1 MTAPTDTP
9 AAPTLPNTLQ
19 GIICVIAGMVLFV
32 GQDVLMKD
40 MLTYY
45 PVWMLI
51 FVRSVV
57 ALTTLLPLVLWLGA
71 PHRIFTPLWPW
82 YLARSVLFAS
92 GFAMFYAAFPFM
104 GLAEVTTLFFAAP
117 LMTATLAAL
126 FLQEKIGPHRAV
138 ALLVGFAGVVIA
150 MNPTSG
156 NFGWIAVLPLLCAL
170 TYAIS
175 QNIVRKIGEQDTSLI
190 IGLYTIS
197 FSGIVIIPIGYAV
210 TQMIVVTP
218 DLYHL
223 RMDWPVPKVEGIA
236 MLALLGAIGT
246 VAYTLV
252 SRAYQIASASVIA
265 PFDYSYL
272 PLAALLGYLLWGEVP
287 PYTTFVGMA
296 LIVASGMYTAYR
308 ELRVNRPADDNPPI
322 AQTVFTPGGPAVIL
336 ADALDAEAATGDESD
351 NLSWTGSDHRERG

>member
-1 MTAPTDTP
+1 
-9 AAPTLPNTLQ
+9 
-19 GIICVIAGMVLFV
+19 MVLFV

-40 MLTYY
+40 MLTSY

-57 ALTTLLPLVLWLGA
+57 ALTTLLPLVLWLGGQ
-71 PHRIFTPLWPW
+71 HRILTPFWPL
-82 YLARSVLFAS
+82 YLARAVLFAS

-126 FLQEKIGPHRAV
+126 FLQEKIGLHRAA
-138 ALLVGFAGVVIA
+138 ALLVGFGGVVIA

-156 NFGWIAVLPLLCAL
+156 NFGWISILPLLCAL

-175 QNIVRKIGEQDTSLI
+175 QTIVRKIGEQDTSLV

-197 FSGIVIIPIGYAV
+197 FSGVMIIPIGFVV
-210 TQMIVVTP
+210 TQFIVVTP
-218 DLYHL
+218 ELHHL
-223 RMDWPVPKVEGIA
+223 RMNWPLPTAQGIG

-246 VAYTLV
+246 VGYTLV

-287 PYTTFVGMA
+287 PSTTFVGMV
-296 LIVASGMYTAYR
+296 LIVGSGMYTAYR
-308 ELRVNRPADDNPPI
+308 ELRVNRDVNDNPPI
-322 AQTVFTPGGPAVIL
+322 AQTVFTPGGPAVVL
-336 ADALDAEAATGDESD
+336 VDALDAEAAEWHEADQ
-351 NLSWTGSDHRERG
+351 RPR

>member
-1 MTAPTDTP
+1 MTAKTDIN
-9 AAPTLPNTLQ
+9 APSRPNTLQ
-19 GIICVIAGMVLFV
+19 GITCVLAGMVLFV
-32 GQDVLMKD
+32 GQDVLMKE
-40 MLTYY
+40 MLAYY

-51 FVRSVV
+51 FVRSIV

-82 YLARSVLFAS
+82 YLARSILFAS

-117 LMTATLAAL
+117 LMTATLASL
-126 FLQEKIGPHRAV
+126 FLQEKIGLHRAA

-150 MNPTSG
+150 MNPASG
-156 NFGWIAVLPLLCAL
+156 NFGWIAILPLLCAL

-175 QNIVRKIGEQDTSLI
+175 QIIVRKIGEQDTSLV

-197 FSGIVIIPIGYAV
+197 FSGLVIIPIGFAV
-210 TQMIVVTP
+210 TRMIVVTP
-218 DLYHL
+218 ELYHL
-223 RMDWPVPKVEGIA
+223 RMDWPVPKAEGFA

-272 PLAALLGYLLWGEVP
+272 PLAAMLGYLLWGEVP
-287 PYTTFVGMA
+287 PYTTFVGMV
-296 LIVASGMYTAYR
+296 LIVSSGMYTAYR
-308 ELRVNRPADDNPPI
+308 ELRVNRTADDRPPI
-322 AQTVFTPGGPAVIL
+322 AQTVFTPGGPAVVL
-336 ADALDAEAATGDESD
+336 VDALDAEAVELDKAEKK
-351 NLSWTGSDHRERG
+351 LS

>member
-1 MTAPTDTP
+1 MTASSDTS
-9 AAPTLPNTLQ
+9 APPLSRTLQ
-19 GIICVIAGMVLFV
+19 GIACVLSGMVLFV

-40 MLTYY
+40 MLTHY

-51 FVRSVV
+51 FGRSIV
-57 ALTTLLPLVLWLGA
+57 ALLTLPPLVLWLGA
-71 PHRIFTPLWPW
+71 PHRIFSPLWPW
-82 YLARSVLFAS
+82 YLARAILFS
-92 GFAMFYAAFPFM
+92 TGFSMFYTAFPFM

-126 FLQEKIGPHRAV
+126 FLQEKIGLHRAA

-150 MNPTSG
+150 MNPAGGSL
-156 NFGWIAVLPLLCAL
+156 GWIAVLPLLCAL

-175 QNIVRKIGEQDTSLI
+175 QIIVRKIGEQDTSLT
-190 IGLYTIS
+190 IGFYTIS
-197 FSGIVIIPIGYAV
+197 LSGVLIVPMGFAV
-210 TQMIVVTP
+210 TQMIVITP
-218 DLYHL
+218 ELNHL
-223 RMDWPVPKVEGIA
+223 RMDWPVPKAEGFA

-272 PLAALLGYLLWGEVP
+272 PLAASLGYLLWGEVP
-287 PYTTFVGMA
+287 PYTTFVGMV

-308 ELRVNRPADDNPPI
+308 ELRVNRADNDNPPI
-322 AQTVFTPGGPAVIL
+322 AQTVFTPGGPAVVL
-336 ADALDAEAATGDESD
+336 VDALDAEAVELDEFD
-351 NLSWTGSDHRERG
+351 EKLS

>member
-1 MTAPTDTP
+1 MTASTDTG
-9 AAPTLPNTLQ
+9 APPLSRTLQ
-19 GIICVIAGMVLFV
+19 GIACVLAGMLLFV
-32 GQDVLMKD
+32 GQDVLMKG
-40 MLTYY
+40 MLAFY

-51 FVRSVV
+51 FVRSIV
-57 ALTTLLPLVLWLGA
+57 ALMTLLPLVLWLGA

-82 YLARSVLFAS
+82 YLARAMLFAS

-126 FLQEKIGPHRAV
+126 FLQEKIGLHRSA
-138 ALLVGFAGVVIA
+138 ALLVGFVGVVIA
-150 MNPTSG
+150 MDPAG
-156 NFGWIAVLPLLCAL
+156 GDFGRISILPLLCAL

-175 QNIVRKIGEQDTSLI
+175 QIIVRKIGEQDTSLV

-197 FSGIVIIPIGYAV
+197 FSGLLIVPMGFAVSQVIVI
-210 TQMIVVTP
+210 TP
-218 DLYHL
+218 ELNHL
-223 RMDWPVPKVEGIA
+223 RMDWPLPKAEGIA
-236 MLALLGAIGT
+236 NLALLGAIGT

-287 PYTTFVGMA
+287 PHTTFIGMV
-296 LIVASGMYTAYR
+296 LIVASGLYTAYR
-308 ELRVNRPADDNPPI
+308 ELRVNRTANDNPPT
-322 AQTVFTPGGPAVIL
+322 AQTVFTPGGPAVVL
-336 ADALDAEAATGDESD
+336 VDALDAEAAELDELD
-351 NLSWTGSDHRERG
+351 KKLS

>member
-1 MTAPTDTP
+1 MTATTYTTDP
-9 AAPTLPNTLQ
+9 SRAKTLQ
-19 GIICVIAGMVLFV
+19 GIICVLAGMILFV

-40 MLTYY
+40 MLTHY

-51 FVRSVV
+51 FARSVV

-71 PHRIFTPLWPW
+71 PHRILTPLWPW
-82 YLARSVLFAS
+82 YLARSILFAS

-126 FLQEKIGPHRAV
+126 FLQEKIRLHRAA

-150 MNPTSG
+150 MNPTSD
-156 NFGWIAVLPLLCAL
+156 NFGWIAILPLLCAL

-175 QNIVRKIGEQDTSLI
+175 QIIVRKIGEQDTSLV

-197 FSGIVIIPIGYAV
+197 FSGIVIIPIGFVV
-210 TQMIVVTP
+210 TQMIVITP
-218 DLYHL
+218 ELFHL
-223 RMDWPVPKVEGIA
+223 RMDWPVPKAEGFA
-236 MLALLGAIGT
+236 RLAFLGAIGT

-252 SRAYQIASASVIA
+252 SRAYQITNASVIA

-272 PLAALLGYLLWGEVP
+272 PLATMLGYLLWGEVP
-287 PYTTFVGMA
+287 PYTTFVGMV
-296 LIVASGMYTAYR
+296 LIVASGMYTAFR
-308 ELRVNRPADDNPPI
+308 ELRVSRAADNNPPT
-322 AQTVFTPGGPAVIL
+322 AETVFTPGGPAVVL
-336 ADALDAEAATGDESD
+336 VDALDRSGQTNENSHQIA
-351 NLSWTGSDHRERG
+351 GSA

>member
-1 MTAPTDTP
+1 MTATTDSQLT
-9 AAPTLPNTLQ
+9 APSLNKTLQ
-19 GIICVIAGMVLFV
+19 GITCVVAGMVLFV

-57 ALTTLLPLVLWLGA
+57 ALTTLLPLILWLGS
-71 PHRIFTPLWPW
+71 PHRLLTPLWPW
-82 YLARSVLFAS
+82 YLARSILFAS

-126 FLQEKIGPHRAV
+126 FLQEKIGLHRAA
-138 ALLVGFAGVVIA
+138 ALLVGFAGVIIA
-150 MNPTSG
+150 MNPASG
-156 NFGWIAVLPLLCAL
+156 NFGWIAILPLLCAL

-175 QNIVRKIGEQDTSLI
+175 QIIVRKIGEQDTSLV

-197 FSGIVIIPIGYAV
+197 FSGVVIIPIGFAV
-210 TQMIVVTP
+210 TQIIVVTP
-218 DLYHL
+218 ELHHL
-223 RMDWPVPKVEGIA
+223 RMDWPVPKAEGIA
-236 MLALLGAIGT
+236 MLAVLGAIGT

-252 SRAYQIASASVIA
+252 SRAYQIASASLIA

-272 PLAALLGYLLWGEVP
+272 PLAAMLGYLLWGEVP
-287 PYTTFVGMA
+287 PYTTFIGMV

-308 ELRVNRPADDNPPI
+308 ELRVNRTADDSPPI
-322 AQTVFTPGGPAVIL
+322 AQTVFTPGGPAVVL
-336 ADALDAEAATGDESD
+336 VDALDAEAVELDEAV
-351 NLSWTGSDHRERG
+351 ERLG

>member
-1 MTAPTDTP
+1 MTASTDTG
-9 AAPTLPNTLQ
+9 APSLSRTLQ
-19 GIICVIAGMVLFV
+19 GVACVIAGMVLFV
-32 GQDVLMKD
+32 GQDVLMKG
-40 MLTYY
+40 MLTFY

-51 FVRSVV
+51 FVRSIV
-57 ALTTLLPLVLWLGA
+57 ALMTLLPLVLWLGA

-82 YLARSVLFAS
+82 YLARAMLFAS

-117 LMTATLAAL
+117 LMTATLASL
-126 FLQEKIGPHRAV
+126 CLQEKIGLHRIA

-150 MNPTSG
+150 MNPAGG
-156 NFGWIAVLPLLCAL
+156 NFGWISVLPLLCAL
-170 TYAIS
+170 SYAIS
-175 QNIVRKIGEQDTSLI
+175 QIIVRKIGEQDTSLV

-197 FSGIVIIPIGYAV
+197 FSGILIVPMGFAV
-210 TQMIVVTP
+210 SQMIVITP
-218 DLYHL
+218 DLNHL
-223 RMDWPVPKVEGIA
+223 RMNWPVPNVEGIA

-272 PLAALLGYLLWGEVP
+272 PLAAMLGYLLWGEVP
-287 PYTTFVGMA
+287 LYTTFAGMV

-308 ELRVNRPADDNPPI
+308 ELRVNRTADDNPPI
-322 AQTVFTPGGPAVIL
+322 AQTVFTPGAPAAVL
-336 ADALDAEAATGDESD
+336 VDALDAEGVEPDEQ
-351 NLSWTGSDHRERG
+351 LS